1 MPKQIVLDQIT
12 LCADGS
18 IGIRWLKQVT
28 DPDTGEVL
36 FSEPHRGMVDID
48 GDLDESLAAVN
59 LHLASMGYMPPKG
72 EAERAKSLVAQ
83 IDALA
88 KSDPTIE
95 ATRAAKLEQRQE
107 S

>member
-1 MPKQIVLDQIT
+1 MKQTVLDQIT

-18 IGIRWLKQVT
+18 IGIRWLKQVVE
-28 DPDTGEVL
+28 DGEVL
-36 FSEPHRGMVDID
+36 FSEPHRTAVDID
-48 GDLDESLAAVN
+48 GDVAESLAAVN
-59 LHLASMGYMPPKG
+59 LHLASIGYTPPKG

-83 IDALA
+83 IDAIA
-88 KSDPTIE
+88 KADLTIE